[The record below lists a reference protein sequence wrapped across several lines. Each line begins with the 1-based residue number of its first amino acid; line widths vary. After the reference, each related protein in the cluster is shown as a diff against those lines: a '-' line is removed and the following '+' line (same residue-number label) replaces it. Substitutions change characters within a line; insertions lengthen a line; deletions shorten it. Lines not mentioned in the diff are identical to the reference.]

1 MIGDRYSVI
10 AYNFLDEEGNPAYWR
25 DIGTINGYY
34 EANMD
39 LVAITPEFN
48 LYDTQWPVRTYQEQF
63 PPAKTVFT
71 GSEDPSRVGRALDS
85 LISNGCIIS
94 GGKVQRS
101 ILSPNV
107 RINSY
112 SEVEDS
118 ILMEG
123 VDVGRHAKVRRAII
137 DKDVKIPQ
145 GAEIGYNLERDK
157 KNFYVTESGIVVV
170 AKKTDIVV

>member
-1 MIGDRYSVI
+1 
-10 AYNFLDEEGNPAYWR
+10 
-25 DIGTINGYY
+25 
-34 EANMD
+34 
-39 LVAITPEFN
+39 
-48 LYDTQWPVRTYQEQF
+48 VRTYQEQF

-71 GSEDPSRVGRALDS
+71 GGEDPGRVGRALDS
-85 LISNGCIIS
+85 IISNGCIIS

-112 SEVEDS
+112 CEVEES

-123 VDVGRHAKVRRAII
+123 VDVGRYAKVRRAII